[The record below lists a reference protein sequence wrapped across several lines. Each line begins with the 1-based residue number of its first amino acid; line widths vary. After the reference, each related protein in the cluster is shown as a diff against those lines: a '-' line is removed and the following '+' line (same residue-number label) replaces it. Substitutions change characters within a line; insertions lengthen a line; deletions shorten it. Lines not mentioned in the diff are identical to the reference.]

1 MKKIFISG
9 LFSVALLFGVQ
20 TANAQIQKGNV
31 LIGGNLANLNLGL
44 DAGSAFSFDITP
56 KAAWF
61 IQDNLAVGGYVNLGL
76 ATAKG
81 SSTTTNYGV
90 GALARYYAGKDMEVI
105 NHGRFFA
112 EGNAGIGGVN
122 VGGGGGNTNG
132 LNLGVGPGFAYFITP
147 NIGLET
153 MLKYNG
159 YLGFGNQTTQSGLN
173 LSFGFQIYLP
183 GQSTA
188 RKVKNDVK

>member
-1 MKKIFISG
+1 MKKILISS
-9 LFSVALLFGVQ
+9 LFSLALMLGV
-20 TANAQIQKGNV
+20 TSANAQIQKGNV

-44 DAGSAFSFDITP
+44 ESGSNFTFDLTP

-61 IQDNLAVGGYVNLGL
+61 IEDNIAVGGYVDLGL
-76 ATAKG
+76 
-81 SSTTTNYGV
+81 TTNKISTETRYGV
-90 GALARYYAGKDMEVI
+90 GALARYYTGKDAEVLK
-105 NHGRFFA
+105 HGRFFV
-112 EGNAGIGGVN
+112 EGNAGFGGSNVN
-122 VGGGGGNTNG
+122 NNGPKTNG

-153 MLKYNG
+153 LLKYNG
-159 YLGFGNQTTQSGLN
+159 VVGFGNQATQSALN

-188 RKVKNDVK
+188 KKVKKDMN